1 MYLKDKDKDSCVVVN
16 IDVVDMVVVVV
27 VAADGDAVRVLPNQ
41 HRMVHRLACPAVSSY
56 CNQDLVPK
64 VVAVAY
70 RNPTRQDRTFQCDQA
85 FVVVDRQYDLGNELN
100 KYLAGVGWGLNNLAK
115 RWAENLDV

>member
-1 MYLKDKDKDSCVVVN
+1 MNS
-16 IDVVDMVVVVV
+16 DVVDMVVVV

-70 RNPTRQDRTFQCDQA
+70 RNPTRQDKTEHFNVIRHLWLLT
-85 FVVVDRQYDLGNELN
+85 GNMIWEMN
-100 KYLAGVGWGLNNLAK
+100 
-115 RWAENLDV
+115 